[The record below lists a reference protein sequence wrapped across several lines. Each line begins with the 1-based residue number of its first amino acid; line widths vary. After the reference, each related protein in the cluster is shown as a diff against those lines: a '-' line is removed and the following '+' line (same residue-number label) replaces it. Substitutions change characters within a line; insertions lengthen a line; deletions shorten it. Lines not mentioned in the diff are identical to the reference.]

1 MALEEMSPEV
11 LACVRTAMGDEQYNA
26 ILTGSQSVNP
36 QQFYIVMP
44 CTLQYP
50 QETKA
55 IMDMFGLDVG
65 TILGAGSPTPTAQP
79 KPYTPLPTDTLLPTA
94 TPVPTATPTPVPTP
108 RSHQSHQPRRFLYL
122 RHL

>member
-26 ILTGSQSVNP
+26 ILSGSQSVDP
-36 QQFYIVMP
+36 EQFYIVMP

-55 IMDMFGLDVG
+55 ILDMFGLDMG
-65 TILGAGSPTPTAQP
+65 TIMEAASPTN
-79 KPYTPLPTDTLLPTA
+79 
-94 TPVPTATPTPVPTP
+94 TPTPVPTAP
-108 RSHQSHQPRRFLYL
+108 PTPVVRASKLQWLAMHKANQVNSG
-122 RHL
+122 